1 MPTYKIINRRMLL
14 LWCEDLMEN
23 LKQLKI
29 SYNIYALAYFML
41 SLYEYCQV
49 FSKLELEQVDSLENV
64 KLTVKDIKN
73 YMSDDY
79 REHMNK
85 FKFIRDNLGHGYADN
100 SIISISIVLLSDI
113 KFQKALYKIFDTNFI
128 TVLRDTLESIT
139 ENDNDTVNAILNKY
153 RQQYGF
159 TDNDEWEKECSRLK
173 QLFKATSDAE
183 LAECIGY
190 LLRE

>member
-1 MPTYKIINRRMLL
+1 MLF

-29 SYNIYALAYFML
+29 SYNIYALAYFMI
-41 SLYEYCQV
+41 SLYEYCQA
-49 FSKLELEQVDSLENV
+49 FSKLELEQADSLENV
-64 KLTVKDIKN
+64 KLTVKDIKS

-85 FKFIRDNLGHGYADN
+85 FKVIRDSLGHGYADN

-113 KFQKALYKIFDTNFI
+113 KFQEALCKVFDTNFM
-128 TVLRDTLESIT
+128 TVFRDMLESIT
-139 ENDNDTVNAILNKY
+139 ETDNKDTFNKY

-173 QLFKATSDAE
+173 QLFNTTSDSE